1 VEALMRRTH
10 PPAFTRTPHLVAL
23 VADAERLAAS
33 LAGVDVEPE
42 RAAGLRREA
51 VLASLR
57 LDGSP
62 ADELPDEALLDP
74 DAPPGPAG
82 PTDRPG
88 TWLDAM
94 RVGTGALDAADQ
106 ATITAL
112 EAIGVRTA
120 MAADDLAETLLT
132 APLEALAELHRRLTR
147 GLLAADAAGRP
158 RTTEQAVHDASV
170 GRILYFPT
178 EPADI
183 VRELHLVAAWLDS
196 VGAREHALVTAG
208 VLHLE
213 LLRIHPFEAANGR
226 LARAAARLVLRSRGL
241 DPHGIA
247 TIEPELARDP
257 IGYYEEVAR
266 TQRRRDLT
274 IWLER
279 WGEAVVDGLRR
290 AAREQGLV
298 VATPPDRLSRFLAGR
313 TGGFTIADYRA
324 DAHAV
329 PEDARTD
336 LAAGLDA
343 GLVRRVPGSRGL
355 RYTVT

>member
-1 VEALMRRTH
+1 MARDEQ
-10 PPAFTRTPHLVAL
+10 PAFTRTPHLVAL

-33 LAGVDVEPE
+33 LAGAEIDAE
-42 RAAGLRREA
+42 RAGQLRRA
-51 VLASLR
+51 IVLASMR
-57 LDGSP
+57 LDGST
-62 ADELPDEALLDP
+62 ASDLPDDALLDP
-74 DAPPGPAG
+74 AAMPRHDAAAG
-82 PTDRPG
+82 RAG

-94 RVGTGALDAADQ
+94 RIGTGELHEADE

-120 MAADDLAETLLT
+120 LDADDLAETLLT

-147 GLLAADAAGRP
+147 GLLAADVAGRP

-170 GRILYFPT
+170 GRILYFPA
-178 EPADI
+178 EPRD
-183 VRELHLVAAWLDS
+183 VERELHLVAAWLDS

-226 LARAAARLVLRSRGL
+226 LARAAARLVLRARGL
-241 DPHGIA
+241 DPHGVA
-247 TIEPELARDP
+247 TIEAELGRDP

-266 TQRRRDLT
+266 TRRRRDLT

-290 AAREQGLV
+290 AAREHGLLEAV
-298 VATPPDRLSRFLAGR
+298 PPERLTRFLAGR

-324 DAHAV
+324 EAHAV
-329 PEDARTD
+329 PEDARAD
-336 LAAGLDA
+336 LAAALDA
-343 GLVRRVPGSRGL
+343 GLVQRVPGSRGL
-355 RYTVT
+355 RYTIA